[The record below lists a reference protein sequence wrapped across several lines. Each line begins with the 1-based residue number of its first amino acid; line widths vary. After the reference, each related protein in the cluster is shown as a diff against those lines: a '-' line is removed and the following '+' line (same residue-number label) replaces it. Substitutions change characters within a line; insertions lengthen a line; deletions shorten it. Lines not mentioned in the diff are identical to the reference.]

1 MLFLQL
7 THIVAII
14 HPSPFSD
21 TFLVFLSFYTKVQR
35 PCSIPLLTW
44 KSFVSSTKWLSEK
57 KQPSVKYLRSLYF
70 FDLHI
75 KEKWRKMLQRDF
87 CDYSQWMII
96 WVNLIILDNWS
107 FNLSWFPV
115 QYYYLHIASTNI
127 PGHISRTSKNLIVI
141 CKTTT
146 WQVSYKM
153 RKQKH

>member
-1 MLFLQL
+1 MLFLRL

-21 TFLVFLSFYTKVQR
+21 TFLVFLSFYTKVQG
-35 PCSIPLLTW
+35 PCSIPFIDL
-44 KSFVSSTKWLSEK
+44 KEFCVVHKMI
-57 KQPSVKYLRSLYF
+57 VRKYLISSYF

-75 KEKWRKMLQRDF
+75 KEKWRKILLRDF
-87 CDYSQWMII
+87 SDYSQWLII

-153 RKQKH
+153 RKQKY